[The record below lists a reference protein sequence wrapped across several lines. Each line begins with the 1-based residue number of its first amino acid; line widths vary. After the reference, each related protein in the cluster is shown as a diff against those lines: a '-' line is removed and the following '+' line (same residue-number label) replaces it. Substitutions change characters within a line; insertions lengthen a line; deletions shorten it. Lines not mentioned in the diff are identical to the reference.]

1 MSMPG
6 VGFRSPSF
14 RAGAHQSQSGISP
27 TPLLHAQAKLE
38 PVDLSSFEPS
48 SARKFVFRQL
58 EVMQTGVPRKE
69 AYDIVSK
76 EVAKAA

>member
-1 MSMPG
+1 MGSFFKVCWGYAHPA
-6 VGFRSPSF
+6 RCTPSPVSL
-14 RAGAHQSQSGISP
+14 
-27 TPLLHAQAKLE
+27 THAQAKME
-38 PVDLSSFEPS
+38 PVDLSSFEPT

-76 EVAKAA
+76 EVAEAA